1 MRKVSTMISRPK
13 ANHMLLPS
21 PAQIF
26 DIGGDQKD
34 LKLDQILPIDNQK
47 WYLLSRSIFTLSRWS
62 LSLERTDFL
71 QKVQIFSQ
79 LALASDKSFHFQ
91 GQLITFVAGCQQLV
105 VIKKKSFRDNVKVHI
120 FDKIENSPDLVNQ
133 LAFMW
138 QKQFKVSLY
147 AIYCMSFISL
157 QVRWYV
163 KTI

>member
-105 VIKKKSFRDNVKVHI
+105 VILLQKESFLDNVKVQV
-120 FDKIENSPDLVNQ
+120 FDKIKNGPGLVN
-133 LAFMW
+133 
-138 QKQFKVSLY
+138 
-147 AIYCMSFISL
+147 
-157 QVRWYV
+157 
-163 KTI
+163 

>member
-1 MRKVSTMISRPK
+1 
-13 ANHMLLPS
+13 MLLPS

-71 QKVQIFSQ
+71 QKVQIFLQ
-79 LALASDKSFHFQ
+79 LALASDKSFHFL

-105 VIKKKSFRDNVKVHI
+105 VILLQKESFLDNVKVQV
-120 FDKIENSPDLVNQ
+120 FDKIKNGPGLVN
-133 LAFMW
+133 
-138 QKQFKVSLY
+138 
-147 AIYCMSFISL
+147 
-157 QVRWYV
+157 
-163 KTI
+163 